1 MGVMA
6 NTDELARDLASTH
19 PSLDEVAKVVEKRL
33 GSSGFSI
40 FSKVEQG
47 QLLALL
53 GNPRKAIQ
61 YAIGNPLL
69 AIQMIAHVPEVAL
82 YAPSRLTV
90 YESDQGETFVAYDR
104 FSPRLAQYRHP
115 EIERIARLVE
125 RTLEALKIL
134 CVVVAV
140 LLSSTMSF
148 AQDTPKAEVS
158 AGYSF
163 FYVIKGFTIVNNG
176 GSGSLAV
183 NLNDWLGLV
192 GDFGV
197 YRASSNGPDLTSE
210 TFTFGPRFSYRELP
224 HLIPFAQALF
234 GGYHASVNTGGIE
247 QGTEFTFS
255 FGGGADLPVGRSRKW
270 ALRGQAEYFGVRAF
284 GSTTNVAR
292 ISAGIVYRFHWR
304 D

>member
-1 MGVMA
+1 MK
-6 NTDELARDLASTH
+6 T
-19 PSLDEVAKVVEKRL
+19 
-33 GSSGFSI
+33 
-40 FSKVEQG
+40 
-47 QLLALL
+47 
-53 GNPRKAIQ
+53 
-61 YAIGNPLL
+61 
-69 AIQMIAHVPEVAL
+69 
-82 YAPSRLTV
+82 
-90 YESDQGETFVAYDR
+90 
-104 FSPRLAQYRHP
+104 
-115 EIERIARLVE
+115 
-125 RTLEALKIL
+125 KIL
-134 CVVVAV
+134 CVVIAV

-247 QGTEFTFS
+247 QGTEFTFG

-270 ALRGQAEYFGVRAF
+270 ALRGQAQYFGVRAF
-284 GSTTNVAR
+284 GSTTHVAR
-292 ISAGIVYRFHWR
+292 ISAGIVYRFHGR
-304 D
+304 N